1 MPTRSHKRRQ
11 LQRVQNGLAVA
22 GNGSY
27 LVGSVLYVM
36 DAPYSA
42 AWWFV
47 VGSVAA
53 VLASMLP
60 RLVRLWIQPREGEG
74 DGVAPPTLAA
84 TQA

>member
-11 LQRVQNGLAVA
+11 LQRVQNGLVVA

-53 VLASMLP
+53 VLAGILP
-60 RLVRLWIQPREGEG
+60 RLVRLWIQPRESEG
-74 DGVAPPTLAA
+74 DTVPPTCSPSTA
-84 TQA
+84 

>member
-1 MPTRSHKRRQ
+1 MPTRSHERRQ
-11 LQRVQNGLAVA
+11 LQRVQNGLAIA
-22 GNGSY
+22 GNGCY

-53 VLASMLP
+53 VLSGILP
-60 RLVRLWIQPREGEG
+60 RLVRLWIQPRESEG
-74 DGVAPPTLAA
+74 DPSAPSIASAPA
-84 TQA
+84 